1 MNFLQAQLV
10 RGMFGHTKFKPS
22 LFIEVPVRFCLL
34 ISTVFR
40 LNFETVSIV
49 CGFSHILFVEFWF
62 ITRET
67 LPFRLVPIGMQLCN
81 YLLKEEFE
89 DTISK

>member
-34 ISTVFR
+34 ISTIFR

-49 CGFSHILFVEFWF
+49 CGFSHILFVEF
-62 ITRET
+62 
-67 LPFRLVPIGMQLCN
+67 LVYNQRDSAIFG
-81 YLLKEEFE
+81 
-89 DTISK
+89 